1 MSTAST
7 THAVQGLLDELAAS
21 GTVAGDGVVREIIA
35 RSASRLHLLCAR
47 FLHHDYPR
55 LTRDPAY
62 LDSEDVLGGV
72 VERLIRALRKERPT
86 TVRGFFGLAN
96 QHIRWELNEMARQV
110 DRRQPV
116 KPLKAFDPVA
126 PPGQAAREETATL
139 RTILDAIDGLPS
151 AERETFEFVRIQGM
165 THAEAAAVLGVAE
178 KTVQRRLRRAVLLL
192 TDALRDLTPPGR
204 EDGTALS

>member
-21 GTVAGDGVVREIIA
+21 GTVAGDGVVRDIIA

-47 FLHHDYPR
+47 LLHHDYPR
-55 LTRDPAY
+55 LTREPAY

-72 VERLIRALRKERPT
+72 VERLIRAMSKERPT

-110 DRRQPV
+110 DRGKPV
-116 KPLKAFDPVA
+116 KPLKEFDPA
-126 PPGQAAREETATL
+126 ARPDQAAPEETATL

-151 AERETFEFVRIQGM
+151 TERETFEFVRIQGM

-204 EDGTALS
+204 EDRRALS